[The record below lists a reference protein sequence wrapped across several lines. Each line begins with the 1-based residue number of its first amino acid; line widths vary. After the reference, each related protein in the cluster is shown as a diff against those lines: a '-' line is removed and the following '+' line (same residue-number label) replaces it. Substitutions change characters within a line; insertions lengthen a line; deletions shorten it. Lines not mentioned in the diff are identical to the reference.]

1 MYIEVTLYIDN
12 LYLTCTTYIPHKE
25 SNFYA
30 LYELDYDDIS
40 QICVSNILTY
50 EKIRK
55 VLIVGDFN
63 ARVGTY
69 QHFKD
74 DDDVVVRDQTL
85 HDLRIRILPC
95 DIMLGFSYTCLN
107 AQT

>member
-1 MYIEVTLYIDN
+1 MEAQFVFGKVTLYIDN
-12 LYLTCTTYIPHKE
+12 LYLTCTTYIHHKE

-69 QHFKD
+69 QN
-74 DDDVVVRDQTL
+74 VEVNNVIVS
-85 HDLRIRILPC
+85 DLTYIQKIVLC
-95 DIMLGFSYTCLN
+95 QIMVGFSY
-107 AQT
+107 A